1 MRTVYSVSS
10 GDYSDYQV
18 EALFETRE
26 LAEQYSAAF
35 FEKARERWRELHPGV
50 PMETIAR
57 WYPDERFIE
66 EFDLY
71 DSLPI
76 VDES

>member
-1 MRTVYSVSS
+1 VRTVYSVSS

-26 LAEQYSAAF
+26 LAEQYSAALS
-35 FEKARERWRELHPGV
+35 EKAQQHWRELHPEAS
-50 PMETIAR
+50 METIAR